1 MDGKLA
7 QALQDC
13 GNRLIPAQGLAHRA
27 VDQLA
32 SHGPAQA
39 NGAEQAPRRPLAD
52 LLRHIAQHAAAEV
65 ESASAPAGV
74 TLSSPPIELRT
85 LRVFRSTWSKLSV
98 DQQLT
103 ESLAK
108 APENAG
114 PLNSNLLVLRAL
126 KLMQQ
131 TSPAYL
137 RHFMAHVDA
146 LLWLDLAS
154 VGAAPLKKAVLR
166 GDVAQRR
173 RKAPK

>member
-1 MDGKLA
+1 M
-7 QALQDC
+7 
-13 GNRLIPAQGLAHRA
+13 
-27 VDQLA
+27 
-32 SHGPAQA
+32 
-39 NGAEQAPRRPLAD
+39 
-52 LLRHIAQHAAAEV
+52 
-65 ESASAPAGV
+65 
-74 TLSSPPIELRT
+74 
-85 LRVFRSTWSKLSV
+85 RVFRSTWSKLSV

-146 LLWLDLAS
+146 LLWLDQAS